1 MPSEEEGCFTTG
13 DSTERWHLRDIRID
27 ESFNRGST
35 EASDSMEIGKDWLY
49 VWPVGTRPS

>member
-35 EASDSMEIGKDWLY
+35 EASGSMEIGKDWLC